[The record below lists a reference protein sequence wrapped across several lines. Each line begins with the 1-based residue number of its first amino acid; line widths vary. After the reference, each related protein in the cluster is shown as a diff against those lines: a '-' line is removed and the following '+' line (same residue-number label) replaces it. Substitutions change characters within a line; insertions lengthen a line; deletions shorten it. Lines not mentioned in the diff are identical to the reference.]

1 MSQNRPRIAAGI
13 VLYNPDLV
21 RLQENILAI
30 KDQVDL
36 IILIENGSIKTE
48 YLQQFDSSDIV
59 LLINETNK
67 GIAFALNQICHY
79 CYCHKIPWVL
89 TLDQDSIV
97 SPNLITTLTEYI
109 QDDVGIVCPKIVD
122 RNFKRDED
130 NLNYDV
136 RKISWCITSAS
147 LTNVIAWQ
155 KVGGFDNSMFI
166 DWVDLD
172 FCISLRRNGYVILQ
186 TMKTQILHELGE
198 KSRILH
204 FRGRQIYL
212 LNRPAFRYYY
222 VERNHIYLGRK
233 WPHISLKGK
242 FYGAIETLFF
252 VVLYEKHKWRNFIS
266 MLKGIF
272 DGFRMPIEWNSIKKQ
287 FGDV

>member
-89 TLDQDSIV
+89 TLDPV
-97 SPNLITTLTEYI
+97 FLP
-109 QDDVGIVCPKIVD
+109 
-122 RNFKRDED
+122 
-130 NLNYDV
+130 
-136 RKISWCITSAS
+136 
-147 LTNVIAWQ
+147 
-155 KVGGFDNSMFI
+155 
-166 DWVDLD
+166 
-172 FCISLRRNGYVILQ
+172 
-186 TMKTQILHELGE
+186 
-198 KSRILH
+198 
-204 FRGRQIYL
+204 
-212 LNRPAFRYYY
+212 
-222 VERNHIYLGRK
+222 
-233 WPHISLKGK
+233 
-242 FYGAIETLFF
+242 LFF
-252 VVLYEKHKWRNFIS
+252 
-266 MLKGIF
+266 
-272 DGFRMPIEWNSIKKQ
+272 
-287 FGDV
+287 